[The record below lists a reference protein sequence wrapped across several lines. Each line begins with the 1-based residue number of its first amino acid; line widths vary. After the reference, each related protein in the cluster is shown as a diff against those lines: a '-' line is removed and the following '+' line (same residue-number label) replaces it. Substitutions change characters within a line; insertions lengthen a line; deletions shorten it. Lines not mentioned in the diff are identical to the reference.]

1 MRPLRALAL
10 VLVFVTT
17 VHAGAVRVG
26 DEAPAVVADVSL
38 AALRGKVVCVDFW
51 ASWCTVCR
59 ATLPA
64 LDEIARHSPGLEVLA
79 VNVDKERSAAD
90 RFLAALLP
98 APALRVVYDPG
109 GDVMARFG
117 AAGMPSL
124 YVIDR
129 RGIVRAVVTDDDG
142 GRLREVV
149 ERHVNR
155 LLAEP
160 VP

>member
-1 MRPLRALAL
+1 
-10 VLVFVTT
+10 V
-17 VHAGAVRVG
+17 
-26 DEAPAVVADVSL
+26 
-38 AALRGKVVCVDFW
+38 
-51 ASWCTVCR
+51 
-59 ATLPA
+59 
-64 LDEIARHSPGLEVLA
+64 
-79 VNVDKERSAAD
+79 
-90 RFLAALLP
+90 LP

-129 RGIVRAVVTDDDG
+129 RGIVRAVVTDDEG

-149 ERHVNR
+149 EGHVNR

-160 VP
+160 SVSRRGTPPSVGVPCSR